1 MIVRRKI
8 LAHRSFSTKAV
19 FRQRG
24 WDVMKWRQFF
34 KGRMK
39 SLTTAVS
46 RFPLTVLFL
55 VLATVINALNIQ
67 TENVEYIE
75 WMLACFMGALAAAV
89 AQLGYEHF
97 FKEKKTIRYLLFVPA
112 ILFAVLFYFT
122 IDIESD
128 LFSLEIIIRSTV
140 LAFALWIAF
149 IWMPSIRS
157 RLSFSD
163 SFTAAFKSMFTTI
176 IFSVVLGAGLL
187 SILSAVN
194 VLLIDLDYRL
204 FLHASNIVALLFAPI
219 LFLSYIP
226 IYLPQKKSALSE
238 TNQPTEVEEA
248 ISVPKIL
255 EVLLTY
261 IVIPLTMVF
270 TIILALYIAMN
281 IGRDFWI
288 NNLLEP
294 MLVTYAIVVIL
305 VMLLVGRLD
314 NKVVVYF
321 RLIFPKILFLIVLLQ
336 TVASVIQISEK
347 GLTIGRYYVILFG
360 IFAVIASIIFS
371 IWPKQK
377 NGLVA
382 VVLIAFSLISITPPT
397 DAFTVNKN
405 GQIAFLEA
413 TLRNN
418 DMLRGNELQPRND
431 LPENEQRK
439 IVETVN
445 DLEQNGNIKEVPFLP
460 EDYQTSMDFES
471 AFGFDPYNNGTIV
484 EEYSYYYFEWTE
496 ETTVNISDYQQLI
509 KVQFDTLNNSSNSGA
524 QTVEIEGN
532 TYQVEMKVE
541 NTDLIL
547 SLVDQE
553 NKELIQTNLTKA
565 LEEIESSSD
574 FNQADLTFEQAFIE
588 NENSSVIVDTVV
600 IQLNSDNDGEYSGEL
615 FVFVNIK

>member
-1 MIVRRKI
+1 
-8 LAHRSFSTKAV
+8 
-19 FRQRG
+19 
-24 WDVMKWRQFF
+24 MKWKQFF
-34 KGRMK
+34 KGRMQ
-39 SLTTAVS
+39 SLTTAIS

-55 VLATVINALNIQ
+55 VLAAIINTLNIQ
-67 TENVEYIE
+67 TENVEYVE

-89 AQLGYEHF
+89 AQVSYEHF
-97 FKEKKTIRYLLFVPA
+97 FREKEKMRYVLFVPVL
-112 ILFAVLFYFT
+112 LFALLYYFM

-128 LFSLEIIIRSTV
+128 IFSLKVVVRTV
-140 LAFALWIAF
+140 ALAFALLMAF
-149 IWMPSIRS
+149 IWIPSIKS

-163 SFTAAFKSMFTTI
+163 SFTAGFKSLFTTI
-176 IFSVVLGAGLL
+176 MFSIVLGAGIL

-194 VLLIDLDYRL
+194 VLLINVDYRL
-204 FLHASNIVALLFAPI
+204 FLHASNIVASLFAPL

-226 IYLPQKKSALSE
+226 VYLQQNESSSEQINQSA
-238 TNQPTEVEEA
+238 EVDEA
-248 ISVPKIL
+248 ISVPKTL

-270 TIILALYIAMN
+270 TIILALYILMN

-294 MLVTYAIVVIL
+294 MLVSYAIVVIL
-305 VMLLVGRLD
+305 VMLFIGRLD
-314 NKVVVYF
+314 NKMVVYF

-360 IFAVIASIIFS
+360 VFAIIASIIFS

-382 VVLIAFSLISITPPT
+382 AVLIVFSLISITPPV
-397 DAFTVNKN
+397 DAFTVSKN

-413 TLRNN
+413 TLKNN
-418 DMLRGNELQPRND
+418 EMLKGNELQPRSD

-445 DLEQNGNIKEVPFLP
+445 DLEQNGNIKEVSFLP
-460 EDYQTSMDFES
+460 DDYQTSTDFES
-471 AFGFDPYNNGTIV
+471 AFGFDPYNDGTII

-496 ETTVNISDYQQLI
+496 ETAVNVSDYQQLI
-509 KVQFDTLNNSSNSGA
+509 KVQFDTLNTSSNEA
-524 QTVEIEGN
+524 VQTIEIEGN
-532 TYQVEMKVE
+532 TYQLETQE
-541 NTDLIL
+541 AEDDLIL
-547 SLVDQE
+547 LLKDQE
-553 NKELIQTNLTKA
+553 NGEIIQTNVTNA
-565 LEEIESSSD
+565 LEEIEPSSD

-588 NENSSVIVDTVV
+588 NENNAAIVDTLVM
-600 IQLNSDNDGEYSGEL
+600 QLNDNNDQGYSGEL
-615 FVFVNIK
+615 FVFVSIK

>member
-1 MIVRRKI
+1 
-8 LAHRSFSTKAV
+8 
-19 FRQRG
+19 
-24 WDVMKWRQFF
+24 MKWKQFF
-34 KGRMK
+34 KGRMQ
-39 SLTTAVS
+39 SLTTAIS

-55 VLATVINALNIQ
+55 LLAAIINTLNIQ
-67 TENVEYIE
+67 TENVEYVE

-89 AQLGYEHF
+89 AQVSYEHF
-97 FKEKKTIRYLLFVPA
+97 FREKEKMRYVLFVPA
-112 ILFAVLFYFT
+112 ILFALLYYFM

-128 LFSLEIIIRSTV
+128 MFSLKVVVRTV
-140 LAFALWIAF
+140 ALVFALLMAF
-149 IWMPSIRS
+149 IWIPSIKN

-163 SFTAAFKSMFTTI
+163 SFTAGFKSLFTTI
-176 IFSVVLGAGLL
+176 MFSIVLGAGIL

-204 FLHASNIVALLFAPI
+204 FLHASNIVASLFAPI

-226 IYLPQKKSALSE
+226 VYLPQSESSTEQINQSA
-238 TNQPTEVEEA
+238 EVDEA
-248 ISVPKIL
+248 ISVPKTL

-270 TIILALYIAMN
+270 TIILALYILMN

-294 MLVTYAIVVIL
+294 MLVSYAIIVIL
-305 VMLLVGRLD
+305 VMLFIGRLD
-314 NKVVVYF
+314 NKMVVYF

-360 IFAVIASIIFS
+360 VFAIVSSIIFS

-382 VVLIAFSLISITPPT
+382 VVLIVFSLVSITPPV
-397 DAFTVNKN
+397 DAFTVSKN

-413 TLRNN
+413 TLKNN
-418 DMLRGNELQPRND
+418 EMLKGNELQPRSD

-445 DLEQNGNIKEVPFLP
+445 DLEQNGNIKEVSFLP
-460 EDYQTSMDFES
+460 DGYQTSTDFES
-471 AFGFDPYNNGTIV
+471 AFGFDPYNDGTII

-496 ETTVNISDYQQLI
+496 ETMVNVSDYQQMI
-509 KVQFDTLNNSSNSGA
+509 KVQFDTLNNSSNETV
-524 QTVEIEGN
+524 QTIEIEGN
-532 TYQVEMKVE
+532 TYQLETQE
-541 NTDLIL
+541 AEDDLIL
-547 SLVDQE
+547 VLKDQE
-553 NKELIQTNLTKA
+553 NGEIIQTNVTKA
-565 LEEIESSSD
+565 LEEIEPSSD

-588 NENSSVIVDTVV
+588 NENTTAIVDTLVM
-600 IQLNSDNDGEYSGEL
+600 QLNDNNDQGYSGEL
-615 FVFVNIK
+615 FVFVSIK

>member
-1 MIVRRKI
+1 
-8 LAHRSFSTKAV
+8 
-19 FRQRG
+19 
-24 WDVMKWRQFF
+24 MKWKQFF
-34 KGRMK
+34 KGRMQ
-39 SLTTAVS
+39 SLTTAIS

-55 VLATVINALNIQ
+55 LLAAIINTLNIQ
-67 TENVEYIE
+67 TENVEYVE

-89 AQLGYEHF
+89 AQVSYEHF
-97 FKEKKTIRYLLFVPA
+97 FREKEKMRYVLFVPA
-112 ILFAVLFYFT
+112 ILFALLYYFM

-128 LFSLEIIIRSTV
+128 MFSLKVVVRTV
-140 LAFALWIAF
+140 ALVFALLMAF
-149 IWMPSIRS
+149 IWIPSIKS

-163 SFTAAFKSMFTTI
+163 SFTAGFKSLFTTI
-176 IFSVVLGAGLL
+176 MFSIVLGAGIL

-204 FLHASNIVALLFAPI
+204 FLHASNIVASLFAPI

-226 IYLPQKKSALSE
+226 VYLPQSESSTEQINQSA
-238 TNQPTEVEEA
+238 EVDEA
-248 ISVPKIL
+248 ISVPKTL

-270 TIILALYIAMN
+270 TIILALYILMN

-294 MLVTYAIVVIL
+294 MLVSYAIVVIL
-305 VMLLVGRLD
+305 VMLFIGRLD
-314 NKVVVYF
+314 NKMVVYF

-360 IFAVIASIIFS
+360 VFAIVSSIIFS

-382 VVLIAFSLISITPPT
+382 VVLIVFSLVSITPPV
-397 DAFTVNKN
+397 DAFTVSKI

-413 TLRNN
+413 TLKNN
-418 DMLRGNELQPRND
+418 EMLKGNELQPRSD

-445 DLEQNGNIKEVPFLP
+445 DLEQNGNIKEVSFLP
-460 EDYQTSMDFES
+460 DGYQTSTDFES
-471 AFGFDPYNNGTIV
+471 AFGFDPYNDGTII

-496 ETTVNISDYQQLI
+496 ETMVNVSDYQQMI
-509 KVQFDTLNNSSNSGA
+509 KVQFDTLNNSSNETV
-524 QTVEIEGN
+524 QTIEIEGN
-532 TYQVEMKVE
+532 TYQLETQE
-541 NTDLIL
+541 AEDDLIL
-547 SLVDQE
+547 VLKDQE
-553 NKELIQTNLTKA
+553 NGEIIQTNVTKA
-565 LEEIESSSD
+565 LEEIEPSSD

-588 NENSSVIVDTVV
+588 NENTTAIVDTLVM
-600 IQLNSDNDGEYSGEL
+600 QLNDNNDQGYSGEL
-615 FVFVNIK
+615 FVFVSIK

>member
-1 MIVRRKI
+1 
-8 LAHRSFSTKAV
+8 
-19 FRQRG
+19 
-24 WDVMKWRQFF
+24 MKWKQFF
-34 KGRMK
+34 KGRMQ
-39 SLTTAVS
+39 SLTTAIS

-55 VLATVINALNIQ
+55 LLAAIINTLNIQ
-67 TENVEYIE
+67 TENVEYVE

-89 AQLGYEHF
+89 AQVSYEHF
-97 FKEKKTIRYLLFVPA
+97 FREKEKMRYVLFAPA
-112 ILFAVLFYFT
+112 ILFALLYYFM

-128 LFSLEIIIRSTV
+128 MFSLKVVVRTV
-140 LAFALWIAF
+140 ALVFALLMAF
-149 IWMPSIRS
+149 IWIPSIKS

-163 SFTAAFKSMFTTI
+163 SFTAGFKSLFTTI
-176 IFSVVLGAGLL
+176 MFSIVLGVGIL

-204 FLHASNIVALLFAPI
+204 FLHASNIVASLFAPI

-226 IYLPQKKSALSE
+226 VYLPQSESSTEQINQSA
-238 TNQPTEVEEA
+238 EVDEA
-248 ISVPKIL
+248 ISVPKTL

-270 TIILALYIAMN
+270 TIILALYILMN

-294 MLVTYAIVVIL
+294 MLVSYAIVVIL
-305 VMLLVGRLD
+305 VMLFIGRLD
-314 NKVVVYF
+314 NKMVVYF

-360 IFAVIASIIFS
+360 VFAIVSSIIFS

-382 VVLIAFSLISITPPT
+382 VVLIVFSLVSITPPV
-397 DAFTVNKN
+397 DAFTVSKN

-413 TLRNN
+413 TLKNN
-418 DMLRGNELQPRND
+418 EMLKGNELQPRSD

-445 DLEQNGNIKEVPFLP
+445 DLEQNGNIKEVSFLP
-460 EDYQTSMDFES
+460 DGYQTSTDFES
-471 AFGFDPYNNGTIV
+471 AFGFDPYNDGTII

-496 ETTVNISDYQQLI
+496 ETMVNVSDYQQMI
-509 KVQFDTLNNSSNSGA
+509 KVQFDTLNNSSNETV
-524 QTVEIEGN
+524 QTIEIEGN
-532 TYQVEMKVE
+532 TYQLETQE
-541 NTDLIL
+541 AEDDLIL
-547 SLVDQE
+547 VLKDQE
-553 NKELIQTNLTKA
+553 NGEIIQTNVTKA
-565 LEEIESSSD
+565 LEEIEHSSG

-588 NENSSVIVDTVV
+588 NENTTAIVDTLVM
-600 IQLNSDNDGEYSGEL
+600 QLNDNNDQGYSGEL
-615 FVFVNIK
+615 FVFVSIK

>member
-1 MIVRRKI
+1 
-8 LAHRSFSTKAV
+8 
-19 FRQRG
+19 
-24 WDVMKWRQFF
+24 MKWKQFF
-34 KGRMK
+34 KGRMQ
-39 SLTTAVS
+39 SLTTAIS

-55 VLATVINALNIQ
+55 LLAAIINTLNIQ
-67 TENVEYIE
+67 TENVEYVE

-89 AQLGYEHF
+89 AQVSYEHF
-97 FKEKKTIRYLLFVPA
+97 FREKEKMRYVLFVPA
-112 ILFAVLFYFT
+112 ILFALLYYFM

-128 LFSLEIIIRSTV
+128 MFSLKVVVRTV
-140 LAFALWIAF
+140 ALVFALLMAF
-149 IWMPSIRS
+149 IWIPSIKN

-163 SFTAAFKSMFTTI
+163 SFTAGFKSLFTTI
-176 IFSVVLGAGLL
+176 MFSIVLGAGIL

-204 FLHASNIVALLFAPI
+204 FLHASNIVASLFAPI

-226 IYLPQKKSALSE
+226 VYLPQSESSTEQINQSA
-238 TNQPTEVEEA
+238 EVDEA
-248 ISVPKIL
+248 ISVPKTL

-270 TIILALYIAMN
+270 TIILALYILMN

-294 MLVTYAIVVIL
+294 MLVSYAIVVIL
-305 VMLLVGRLD
+305 VMLFIGRLD
-314 NKVVVYF
+314 NKMVVYF

-360 IFAVIASIIFS
+360 VFAIVSSIIFS

-382 VVLIAFSLISITPPT
+382 VVLIVFSLVSITPPV
-397 DAFTVNKN
+397 DAFTVSKN

-413 TLRNN
+413 TLKNN
-418 DMLRGNELQPRND
+418 EMLKGNELQPRSD

-445 DLEQNGNIKEVPFLP
+445 DLEQNGNIKEVSFLP
-460 EDYQTSMDFES
+460 DGYQTSTDFES
-471 AFGFDPYNNGTIV
+471 AFGFDPYNDGTII

-496 ETTVNISDYQQLI
+496 ETMVNVSDYQQMI
-509 KVQFDTLNNSSNSGA
+509 KVQFDTLNNSSNETV
-524 QTVEIEGN
+524 QTIEIEGN
-532 TYQVEMKVE
+532 TYQLETQE
-541 NTDLIL
+541 AEDDLIL
-547 SLVDQE
+547 VLKDQDNGE
-553 NKELIQTNLTKA
+553 IIQTNVTKA
-565 LEEIESSSD
+565 LEEIEPSSD

-588 NENSSVIVDTVV
+588 NENTTAIVDTLVM
-600 IQLNSDNDGEYSGEL
+600 QLNDNNDQGYSGEL
-615 FVFVNIK
+615 FVFVSIK

>member
-1 MIVRRKI
+1 
-8 LAHRSFSTKAV
+8 
-19 FRQRG
+19 
-24 WDVMKWRQFF
+24 MKWKQFF
-34 KGRMK
+34 KGCMQ
-39 SLTTAVS
+39 SLTTAIS

-55 VLATVINALNIQ
+55 LLAAIINTLNIQ
-67 TENVEYIE
+67 TENVEYVE

-89 AQLGYEHF
+89 AQVSYEHF
-97 FKEKKTIRYLLFVPA
+97 FREKEKMRYVLFVPA
-112 ILFAVLFYFT
+112 ILFALLYYFM

-128 LFSLEIIIRSTV
+128 IFSLKVVVRTV
-140 LAFALWIAF
+140 ALVFALLMAF
-149 IWMPSIRS
+149 IWIPSIKS

-163 SFTAAFKSMFTTI
+163 SFTAGFKSLFTTI
-176 IFSVVLGAGLL
+176 MFSIVLGAGVL

-204 FLHASNIVALLFAPI
+204 FLHASNIVASLFAPI

-226 IYLPQKKSALSE
+226 VYLPQSESSTEQINQSAE
-238 TNQPTEVEEA
+238 IDEA
-248 ISVPKIL
+248 ISVPKTL

-270 TIILALYIAMN
+270 TIILALYILMN

-294 MLVTYAIVVIL
+294 MLVSYAIVVIL
-305 VMLLVGRLD
+305 VMLFIGRLD
-314 NKVVVYF
+314 NKMVVYF

-360 IFAVIASIIFS
+360 VFAIIASIIFS

-382 VVLIAFSLISITPPT
+382 AVLIVFSLISITPPV
-397 DAFTVNKN
+397 DAFTVSKN

-413 TLRNN
+413 TLKNN
-418 DMLRGNELQPRND
+418 EMLKGNELQPRSD

-445 DLEQNGNIKEVPFLP
+445 DLEQNGNIKEVSFLP
-460 EDYQTSMDFES
+460 DDYQTSTDFES
-471 AFGFDPYNNGTIV
+471 AFGFDPYNDGTII

-496 ETTVNISDYQQLI
+496 ETAVNVSDYQQLI
-509 KVQFDTLNNSSNSGA
+509 KVQFDTLNTSSNEA
-524 QTVEIEGN
+524 VQTIEIEGN
-532 TYQVEMKVE
+532 TYQLETQE
-541 NTDLIL
+541 AEDDLIL
-547 SLVDQE
+547 VLKDQE
-553 NKELIQTNLTKA
+553 NGEIIQTNVTKA
-565 LEEIESSSD
+565 LEEIEPSSD

-588 NENSSVIVDTVV
+588 NENTTAIVDTLVM
-600 IQLNSDNDGEYSGEL
+600 QLNDNNDQGYSGEL
-615 FVFVNIK
+615 FVFVSIK

>member
-1 MIVRRKI
+1 
-8 LAHRSFSTKAV
+8 
-19 FRQRG
+19 
-24 WDVMKWRQFF
+24 MKWKQFF
-34 KGRMK
+34 KGRMQ
-39 SLTTAVS
+39 SLTTAIS

-55 VLATVINALNIQ
+55 LLAAIINTLNIQ
-67 TENVEYIE
+67 TENVEYVE

-89 AQLGYEHF
+89 AQVSYEHF
-97 FKEKKTIRYLLFVPA
+97 FREKEKMRYVLFVPA
-112 ILFAVLFYFT
+112 ILFALLYYFM

-128 LFSLEIIIRSTV
+128 MFSLKVVVRTV
-140 LAFALWIAF
+140 ALVFALLMAF
-149 IWMPSIRS
+149 IWIPSIKS

-163 SFTAAFKSMFTTI
+163 SFTAGFKSLFTTI
-176 IFSVVLGAGLL
+176 MFSIVLGAGIL

-204 FLHASNIVALLFAPI
+204 FLHASNIVASLFAPI

-226 IYLPQKKSALSE
+226 VYLPQSESSTEQINQSA
-238 TNQPTEVEEA
+238 EVDEA
-248 ISVPKIL
+248 ISVPKTL

-270 TIILALYIAMN
+270 TIILALYILMN

-294 MLVTYAIVVIL
+294 MLVSYAIVVIL
-305 VMLLVGRLD
+305 VMLFIGRLD
-314 NKVVVYF
+314 NKMVVYF

-360 IFAVIASIIFS
+360 VFAIVSSIIFS

-382 VVLIAFSLISITPPT
+382 VVLIVFSLVSITPPV
-397 DAFTVNKN
+397 DAFTVSKN

-413 TLRNN
+413 TLKNN
-418 DMLRGNELQPRND
+418 EMLKGNELQPRSD

-445 DLEQNGNIKEVPFLP
+445 DLEQNGNIKEVSFLP
-460 EDYQTSMDFES
+460 DGYQTSTDFES
-471 AFGFDPYNNGTIV
+471 AFGFDPYNDGTII

-496 ETTVNISDYQQLI
+496 ETMVNVSDYQQMI
-509 KVQFDTLNNSSNSGA
+509 KVQFDTLNNSSNETV
-524 QTVEIEGN
+524 QTIEIEGN
-532 TYQVEMKVE
+532 TYQLETQE
-541 NTDLIL
+541 AEDDLIL
-547 SLVDQE
+547 VLKDQE
-553 NKELIQTNLTKA
+553 NGEIIQTNVTKA
-565 LEEIESSSD
+565 LEEIEPSSG

-588 NENSSVIVDTVV
+588 NENTTAIVDTLVM
-600 IQLNSDNDGEYSGEL
+600 QLNDNNDQGYSGEL
-615 FVFVNIK
+615 FVFVSIK

>member
-1 MIVRRKI
+1 
-8 LAHRSFSTKAV
+8 
-19 FRQRG
+19 
-24 WDVMKWRQFF
+24 MKWKQFF
-34 KGRMK
+34 KGRMQ
-39 SLTTAVS
+39 SLTTAIS

-55 VLATVINALNIQ
+55 LLAAIINTLNIQ
-67 TENVEYIE
+67 TENVEYVE

-89 AQLGYEHF
+89 AQVSYEHF
-97 FKEKKTIRYLLFVPA
+97 FREKEKMRYVLFVPA
-112 ILFAVLFYFT
+112 ILFALLYYFM

-128 LFSLEIIIRSTV
+128 MFSLKVVVRTV
-140 LAFALWIAF
+140 ALVFALLMAF
-149 IWMPSIRS
+149 IWIPSIKS

-163 SFTAAFKSMFTTI
+163 SFTAGFKSLFTTI
-176 IFSVVLGAGLL
+176 MFSIVLGAGIL

-204 FLHASNIVALLFAPI
+204 FLHASNIVASLFAPI

-226 IYLPQKKSALSE
+226 VYLPQSESSTEQINQSA
-238 TNQPTEVEEA
+238 EVDEA
-248 ISVPKIL
+248 ISVPKTL

-270 TIILALYIAMN
+270 TIILALYILMN

-294 MLVTYAIVVIL
+294 MLVSYAIVVIL
-305 VMLLVGRLD
+305 VMLFIGRLD
-314 NKVVVYF
+314 NKMVVYF

-360 IFAVIASIIFS
+360 VFAIVSSIIFS

-382 VVLIAFSLISITPPT
+382 VVLIVFSLVSITPPV
-397 DAFTVNKN
+397 DAFTVSKN

-413 TLRNN
+413 TLKNN
-418 DMLRGNELQPRND
+418 EMLKGNELQPRSD

-445 DLEQNGNIKEVPFLP
+445 DLEQNGNIKEVSFLP
-460 EDYQTSMDFES
+460 DGYQTSTDFES
-471 AFGFDPYNNGTIV
+471 AFGFDPYNDGTII

-496 ETTVNISDYQQLI
+496 ETMVNVSDYQQMI
-509 KVQFDTLNNSSNSGA
+509 KVQFDTLNNSSNETV
-524 QTVEIEGN
+524 QTIEIEGN
-532 TYQVEMKVE
+532 TYQLETQE
-541 NTDLIL
+541 AEDDLIL
-547 SLVDQE
+547 VLKDQE
-553 NKELIQTNLTKA
+553 NGEIIQTNVTKA
-565 LEEIESSSD
+565 LEEIEPSSD

-588 NENSSVIVDTVV
+588 NENTTAIVDTLVM
-600 IQLNSDNDGEYSGEL
+600 QLNDNNDQGYSGEL
-615 FVFVNIK
+615 FVFVSIK